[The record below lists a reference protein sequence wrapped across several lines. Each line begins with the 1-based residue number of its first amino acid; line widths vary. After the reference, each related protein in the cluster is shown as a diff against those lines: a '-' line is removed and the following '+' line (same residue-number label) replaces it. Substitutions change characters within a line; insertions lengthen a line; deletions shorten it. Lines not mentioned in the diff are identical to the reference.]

1 MKIIKR
7 DCSEVNFDKSKISN
21 AILKAMK
28 NGSGIVKP
36 KIAEDIANEIEEECK
51 NKNEVSISDIES
63 MVYDKLITKKQ
74 RLTAKAYEGYR
85 SIREFQRD
93 NENTTDEEIQKLVED
108 LDEYWKDENA
118 NKNPVLNPTKR
129 DYIAGSVSTDATKR
143 YLLSPEIIQAHN
155 DGILH
160 FHDAD
165 YFIQHMHNCG
175 LVNLE
180 DMLQN
185 NTVISE
191 TLIETPHALSTACNI
206 ATQAIAQIASN
217 QYGGQSISLAHLAPF
232 VDISRKKIKEE
243 VEDEITILQGGIYE
257 DQTTAINEIVEKRL
271 VKEIEKSVQTVQYQ
285 LVTLMTT
292 NGQAPFITIFMY
304 LNEAKNEQ
312 EKHDLALLIEEMLR
326 QRIQGVKNED
336 SVYIAPAFPKL
347 IYVLEEDNIT
357 EDSEY
362 WYLTEL
368 AAECT
373 SKRLVPDYISEKMML
388 ELKGDVYTCMGCVDG
403 KELVTYKIKN
413 NLYVESFERMWRRLS
428 DSFEIKHQYSE
439 ANPNLYMDLSEV
451 TIYDTEKGFVETKRI
466 IRNVSSEWLDVDFSN
481 GRRLLCT
488 TDHPLTLRDG
498 RNVHASELKL
508 GDKILI
514 NSNQYNEES
523 ILFNTD
529 KAWLLGFMLCDGCY
543 QNNHVFASIA
553 ATGEDE
559 IEEKFSNTFTKYFGL
574 NVKTIL
580 QERGKKGTYKDLCAI
595 SDNNGGIQYVTNY
608 FTSKFGGINK
618 VNRQI
623 PNEVFSWNY
632 EAKLAFFAGMID
644 ADGYINSHQN
654 ENNFSTVQIGS
665 TNKELAL
672 QQMALAQSIGIP
684 AKIYHNHYTKKNPEL
699 IRYRVEFYPTDELIN
714 YIVCKKKCDNYIESN
729 VSGYAIE
736 SEVIKINSIHK
747 EMYSYDVTTSSEH
760 FEVSGIYSHNCRSF
774 LTVDRFTDKVGNIAN
789 AKNFDPNKHKYYG
802 RFNQGVVTISLP
814 DIAFSSDGDFD
825 KFWEIFEERTEL
837 CHKALRARHER
848 LLGTSSDVAPILW
861 QHGAYARL
869 KKHEKIDR
877 LLYDGYSTIS
887 LGYAGLYECVKFM
900 TGHSHSD
907 EGIGEE
913 FGLKVMQALNDKCNQ
928 WKQTENIDY
937 SLYGTPLESTTYKFA
952 KCLKSRFGNDIF
964 EKLDGFDRNYITNS
978 YHIPVF
984 EHITAFEK
992 LRIESK
998 FQKLSPGGAIS
1009 YIEVPSMSHN
1019 IPAILEVIKFI
1030 YNNIMYAE
1038 INTKS
1043 CYCEKC
1049 GFDGDIPL
1057 VSDENNRLKWKCPSC
1072 GNTDN
1077 TTMDIAFRV
1086 CGYIG
1091 TAKNGGNQG
1100 RYGDIHDRVYHLDD
1114 MEYTED

>member
-1 MKIIKR
+1 MCAWLCNHNSNLERRIYILTKVIKR
-7 DCSEVNFDKSKISN
+7 DCSEVYFDKSKIST

-36 KIAEDIANEIEEECK
+36 KIAEDIADEIENECK
-51 NKNEVSISDIES
+51 DKDEVSISDIES

-74 RLTAKAYEGYR
+74 RLTAKSYEGYR
-85 SIREFQRD
+85 SIREFQRE
-93 NENTTDEEIQKLVED
+93 NENTTDSEIHNLVED
-108 LDEYWKDENA
+108 KDEYWKDENA

-129 DYIAGSVSTDATKR
+129 DYIAGSVSTDMTKR

-155 DGILH
+155 EGLIH

-165 YFIQHMHNCG
+165 YFLQHMHNCG
-175 LVNLE
+175 LVNSE

-191 TLIETPHALSTACNI
+191 TLIETPHSFSTACNI
-206 ATQAIAQIASN
+206 ETQAIAQIASN

-232 VDISRKKIKEE
+232 VDVSRKSIRKKVTEE
-243 VEDEITILQGGIYE
+243 LFDDGLISEYNEELAEVVHIT
-257 DQTTAINEIVEKRL
+257 NKRL
-271 VKEIEKSVQTVQYQ
+271 KEEIEKGVQTIQYQ

-304 LNEAKNEQ
+304 LNEAKNEC
-312 EKHDLALLIEEMLR
+312 EKADLAMLIEEMLH

-336 SVYIAPAFPKL
+336 GVYIAPAFPKL

-357 EDSEY
+357 EDSKY

-368 AAECT
+368 AAECS

-388 ELKGDVYTCMGCVDG
+388 ELKGDVYTCMG
-403 KELVTYKIKN
+403 
-413 NLYVESFERMWRRLS
+413 
-428 DSFEIKHQYSE
+428 
-439 ANPNLYMDLSEV
+439 
-451 TIYDTEKGFVETKRI
+451 
-466 IRNVSSEWLDVDFSN
+466 
-481 GRRLLCT
+481 
-488 TDHPLTLRDG
+488 
-498 RNVHASELKL
+498 
-508 GDKILI
+508 
-514 NSNQYNEES
+514 
-523 ILFNTD
+523 
-529 KAWLLGFMLCDGCY
+529 
-543 QNNHVFASIA
+543 
-553 ATGEDE
+553 
-559 IEEKFSNTFTKYFGL
+559 
-574 NVKTIL
+574 
-580 QERGKKGTYKDLCAI
+580 
-595 SDNNGGIQYVTNY
+595 
-608 FTSKFGGINK
+608 
-618 VNRQI
+618 
-623 PNEVFSWNY
+623 
-632 EAKLAFFAGMID
+632 
-644 ADGYINSHQN
+644 
-654 ENNFSTVQIGS
+654 
-665 TNKELAL
+665 
-672 QQMALAQSIGIP
+672 
-684 AKIYHNHYTKKNPEL
+684 
-699 IRYRVEFYPTDELIN
+699 
-714 YIVCKKKCDNYIESN
+714 
-729 VSGYAIE
+729 
-736 SEVIKINSIHK
+736 
-747 EMYSYDVTTSSEH
+747 
-760 FEVSGIYSHNCRSF
+760 CRSF

-913 FGLKVMQALNDKCNQ
+913 FGLKVMQALNNKCNQ
-928 WKQTENIDY
+928 WKEAENIDY

-1057 VSDENNRLKWKCPSC
+1057 VSDENNRLKWECPNC